1 MLTRKAKVMG
11 MTMEEMPGVG
21 VAVCFKGRVKATS
34 MTSSSALVILKH
46 KVFGM
51 NRSLYDKPSVYV
63 EGSSPGENTD
73 LSFVKMMSCVCT
85 NDASD

>member
-1 MLTRKAKVMG
+1 
-11 MTMEEMPGVG
+11 
-21 VAVCFKGRVKATS
+21 
-34 MTSSSALVILKH
+34 
-46 KVFGM
+46 
-51 NRSLYDKPSVYV
+51 LYDKPSVYV